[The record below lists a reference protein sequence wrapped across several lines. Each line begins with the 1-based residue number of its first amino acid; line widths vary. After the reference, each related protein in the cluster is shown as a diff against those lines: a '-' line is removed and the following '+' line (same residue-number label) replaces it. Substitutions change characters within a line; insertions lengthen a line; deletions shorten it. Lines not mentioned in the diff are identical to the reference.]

1 MPSYGTSV
9 TLTYIA
15 WDTSANVGKTGDVA
29 NHTLRWIKDGT
40 ASVPTNSAS
49 EIDATNAPGAYKL
62 TLTTGE
68 GTCQVGT
75 LVGKSSTANVSI
87 IPISVSFE
95 LLPTTYY
102 GTAGGIPIL
111 DGNGNILADVKRLN
125 GTSQTARD
133 IGASVLLSSGIG
145 TGQLDFTSGVVKSNM
160 TQISGTSP
168 HDGTASLFLKS
179 LKLYQ
184 SDYSQSG
191 RSLEILG
198 ANPPGIPFA
207 SGHSAIRI
215 QGGNKNDV
223 SGIASG
229 EYVSSIEGI
238 GPATFYGG
246 YNGSGIQANILG
258 DLSGSIGFLASQAKA
273 DVNAEVKDVM
283 ETDTQSEPTGVP
295 LANSSFKEKIGWIF
309 SRFRN
314 KQTFVKSTGVE
325 RVYADDSVT
334 TLGTSTDTDDGS
346 TFTKGK
352 MS

>member
-160 TQISGTSP
+160 TQI
-168 HDGTASLFLKS
+168 DGAATNGYNAE
-179 LKLYQ
+179 LKLNKLVIRSTNGSALVISCDSAPSPTSAVYIQ
-184 SDYSQSG
+184 SYGSAAPV
-191 RSLEILG
+191 RMYG
-198 ANPPGIPFA
+198 ADNNGVGLDL
-207 SGHSAIRI
+207 S
-215 QGGNKNDV
+215 
-223 SGIASG
+223 
-229 EYVSSIEGI
+229 
-238 GPATFYGG
+238 YGG
-246 YNGSGIQANILG
+246 GKSKISANLLG
-258 DLSGSIGFLASQAKA
+258 YVDSLNTQAKA